1 MIRHCLAAVVL
12 LVAPVVAMSQRYGR
26 PYSLADNPQL
36 ILEVRVEK
44 EHRYFRL
51 TDLRKMQR
59 SFVTVADPATG
70 TSHVFEGV
78 ALERLVPSAA
88 WSAPGES
95 IEIQCG
101 ADKTLTIA
109 ANDLDPQTKLIVVD
123 TVDGKPLSG
132 AAPYYLVT
140 KPRSRPEQAI
150 AHVRCITLKSAA
162 TSAH

>member
-12 LVAPVVAMSQRYGR
+12 LLAPVAAMSQRYGR

-36 ILEVRVEK
+36 ILEVRVEH
-44 EHRYFRL
+44 EHRYFKL
-51 TDLRKMQR
+51 SDLRKMQH
-59 SFVTVADPATG
+59 STVTVVDPATG

-78 ALERLVPSAA
+78 ALERLVPNAA

-95 IEIQCG
+95 IEIEFG

-109 ANDLDPQTKLIVVD
+109 AKDLDPQTKLIVVD

-150 AHVRCITLKSAA
+150 PHVRCITLKTASP
-162 TSAH
+162 SVR